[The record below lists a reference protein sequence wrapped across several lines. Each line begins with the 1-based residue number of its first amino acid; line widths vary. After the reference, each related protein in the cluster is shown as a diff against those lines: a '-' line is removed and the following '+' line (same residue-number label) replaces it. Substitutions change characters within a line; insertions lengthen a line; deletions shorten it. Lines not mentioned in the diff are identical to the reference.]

1 VRALATAC
9 ASDTRLCVP
18 RQTASQLVCV
28 SDGALCAVWRRTVP
42 LSQGGPLT
50 EDDLILMIRV
60 HVCLWAESA
69 SRRASRAGCEG
80 GVEVSQTTECRV
92 SSVP

>member
-1 VRALATAC
+1 
-9 ASDTRLCVP
+9 
-18 RQTASQLVCV
+18 
-28 SDGALCAVWRRTVP
+28 VP